1 MKKGKLFI
9 GLVTGLAAMFTLSGC
24 DTTEVSAE
32 IAKIKDKLIPSWT
45 SLVVQFGALV
55 ILIFIVMFCAYKPV
69 KKMVKKRQDYIENN
83 IRESEKSKAVA
94 AQAEKQ
100 SSEIVLESKK
110 QAAQIIEE
118 AQVAAKKDRDEILKE
133 ARLEVTK
140 MKSDAE
146 NDIER
151 SKQEALDDIH
161 AEMVDVALAASSE
174 ILKREVNEKDNA
186 RLAEEFI
193 ENLK

>member
-9 GLVTGLAAMFTLSGC
+9 GLVTSLAAMVTLTGC
-24 DTTEVSAE
+24 DTTEAAAE

-55 ILIFIVMFCAYKPV
+55 ILIFIVIFVAYKPV

-83 IRESEKSKAVA
+83 IRDSEKSKAVA
-94 AQAEKQ
+94 LQAEKQ

-118 AQVAAKKDRDEILKE
+118 AQIAAKKDREELLNE

-140 MKSDAE
+140 MKFDAE

-151 SKQEALDDIH
+151 SKQEALDEIH

-174 ILKREVNEKDNA
+174 ILKREVSDKDNA